1 MATPRIQ
8 GYTSQKNYDYYQ
20 EAYTAYMAK
29 EKKVIPSGTFIIEAI
44 KEYCDNHGIQTILEP
59 DIEK

>member
-29 EKKVIPSGTFIIEAI
+29 ER
-44 KEYCDNHGIQTILEP
+44 
-59 DIEK
+59 

>member
-8 GYTSQKNYDYYQ
+8 GYTSQKIM
-20 EAYTAYMAK
+20 TIIK
-29 EKKVIPSGTFIIEAI
+29 RHILHIWLKKKVIPSGTFIIEAI
-44 KEYCDNHGIQTILEP
+44 KEYCDNHGIQTTLEP

>member
-29 EKKVIPSGTFIIEAI
+29 ERKVIPSGTFIIEAI
-44 KEYCDNHGIQTILEP
+44 KSIVIIMVSKLH
-59 DIEK
+59 